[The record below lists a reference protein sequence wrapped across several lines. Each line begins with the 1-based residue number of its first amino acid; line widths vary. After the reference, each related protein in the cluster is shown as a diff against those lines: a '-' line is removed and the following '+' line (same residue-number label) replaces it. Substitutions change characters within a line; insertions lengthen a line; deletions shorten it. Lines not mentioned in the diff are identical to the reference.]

1 VFALIALIVFVVAQF
16 RSEIVGIN
24 LTLLGLTFLAAH
36 MLVGAGWPWV
46 RRGPG

>member
-1 VFALIALIVFVVAQF
+1 MFALAALIAFVVAQF

-24 LTLLGLTFLAAH
+24 LTLLGLTLVAAH
-36 MLVGAGWPWV
+36 LLSGVGWPWV